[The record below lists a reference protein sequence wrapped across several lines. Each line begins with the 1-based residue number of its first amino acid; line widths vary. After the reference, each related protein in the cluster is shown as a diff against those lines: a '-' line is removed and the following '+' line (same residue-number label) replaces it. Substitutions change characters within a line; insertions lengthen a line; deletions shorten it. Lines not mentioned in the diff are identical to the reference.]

1 MGREVLGGAGGH
13 NDLGYCSIVS
23 MGSAGAGGPRPAAS
37 VLKLPTRVPR
47 LTAPSMYSTCIFCRT
62 GLGMNEAIEH
72 FPLGRRLAF
81 DAAKGRLWVICGG
94 CGRWNLSPIEERWEA
109 IEECE
114 RTFRDTR
121 LRVTTGNIGLARLH
135 GGMELVR
142 IGEPMRPEFAAWRYG
157 SRFASRRSSTTLA
170 AGIGAAA
177 TVTGAF
183 ALAPAAL
190 ALAPALLP
198 AFAFGSMSIVVAPVL
213 TSVIGMVPMMG
224 VLAARDYVLHERVV
238 ARVAKGRRVLTV
250 RARHVRDADFQMTRD
265 EPSVHLPHDD
275 GWVEFDG
282 TEAMHVAS
290 VILAGANR
298 FGAGSSQVTQAV
310 RRIEDAGDASS
321 YLRAA
326 SRMGEWRGGRVVS
339 VLNRVRRL
347 GTLHLST
354 TECLALEM
362 AVHEES
368 ERRALE
374 GELSILEEAWREA
387 EQIAAIADDLLLP
400 PGFDDFRGRNRD
412 EY

>member
-1 MGREVLGGAGGH
+1 
-13 NDLGYCSIVS
+13 
-23 MGSAGAGGPRPAAS
+23 
-37 VLKLPTRVPR
+37 
-47 LTAPSMYSTCIFCRT
+47 MYSTCIFCR
-62 GLGMNEAIEH
+62 GQLGRNETIEH
-72 FPLGRRLAF
+72 FPVGQRLAF

-94 CGRWNLSPIEERWEA
+94 CSRWNLSPIEERWEA

-142 IGEPMRPEFAAWRYG
+142 IGKPMRPEFAAWRYG
-157 SRFASRRSSTTLA
+157 SRFARRRLNTNLV
-170 AGIGAAA
+170 AGVGAAA
-177 TVTGAF
+177 TVTSAF

-198 AFAFGSMSIVVAPVL
+198 AFAFGSMSIVIAPIL
-213 TSVIGMVPMMG
+213 TSVLGMVPMMG
-224 VLAARDYVLHERVV
+224 VLTARDYVLHERVV

-250 RARHVRDADFQMTRD
+250 RARHVRDADFQVTRD
-265 EPSVHLPHDD
+265 EPSLHLPHDD
-275 GWVEFDG
+275 GWVDFDG

-298 FGAGSSQVTQAV
+298 FGAGSAQVTQAV
-310 RRIEDAGDASS
+310 RRIEESGDASA
-321 YLRAA
+321 YLHTA

-374 GELSILEEAWREA
+374 GELSILEDAWREA
-387 EQIAAIADDLLLP
+387 EHIAAIADDLLLP
-400 PGFDDFRGRNRD
+400 PGFDEFRGRNRD